1 MQLQR
6 LKVDFEK
13 QKEQA
18 SLGGALKG
26 AKIVGKMSGLSKEM
40 PRGGGGGGGIQVQQ
54 LYAEVVVGEKGNVG
68 DLEA

>member
-40 PRGGGGGGGIQVQQ
+40 PRGGGGGDPSSAVVCRGGGRR
-54 LYAEVVVGEKGNVG
+54 EG
-68 DLEA
+68 

>member
-40 PRGGGGGGGIQVQQ
+40 PRGGGGGIQVQQ